1 MKIRFK
7 SWWHVLRDTVKR
19 FFNDNPFQYSATIAY
34 YTILSLPGIAIIS
47 VMIASSFFYEDNE
60 VRNELL
66 KQTKLLMG
74 ETSAEQIEGVLNK
87 ASVSEESTIMT
98 IIGAVALVISATT
111 VFISLQDSLNYIWRI
126 RPKPKTFILRFLI
139 NRLLSLAMVVS
150 IGFLILVSLMAD
162 TLIAL
167 LRYTIND
174 YLPAFSYY
182 IILTINILFSLG
194 IILIVFASIYK
205 VLPDAQIK
213 WKDVWVGA
221 LVTTV
226 FFTGGKYLI
235 SYYLT
240 TSSFTDA
247 YGAAGSLVILL
258 LWVYYSVLILFF
270 GAQFTFVY
278 TKHQGRMIRPDKDA
292 VSIRIEEIDRGN
304 LPVED

>member
-1 MKIRFK
+1 MKI
-7 SWWHVLRDTVKR
+7 V
-19 FFNDNPFQYSATIAY
+19 
-34 YTILSLPGIAIIS
+34 
-47 VMIASSFFYEDNE
+47 
-60 VRNELL
+60 
-66 KQTKLLMG
+66 
-74 ETSAEQIEGVLNK
+74 
-87 ASVSEESTIMT
+87 
-98 IIGAVALVISATT
+98 GAVALVISATT
-111 VFISLQDSLNYIWRI
+111 VFISLQDSLNFIWRI

-139 NRLLSLAMVVS
+139 SRLLSLAMVVS

-194 IILIVFASIYK
+194 IILLVFASIYK

-213 WKDVWVGA
+213 WKDVWIGA
-221 LVTTV
+221 IVTTV

-240 TSSFTDA
+240 TSSVTDA

-278 TKHQGRMIRPDKDA
+278 TKHKGRMIRPDKDA
-292 VSIRIEEIDRGN
+292 VSIRIEEIERGS
-304 LPVED
+304 LPVD